1 MSCCGLTSFGAIPH
15 FVFCFSV
22 HWWGTRRIAWPILW
36 RRNWK
41 SALQSFKSGQKC
53 LTIFCVTVCD
63 FYCIDKRNVM
73 LLKRTYFWL
82 FPSFSSRTV
91 VFRAVNIVWN
101 HKLLVPERLG
111 ALPIS
116 YCSLCLVF
124 CNNKIFTNI
133 WLDISL
139 AHYSCRPK

>member
-1 MSCCGLTSFGAIPH
+1 MSCCGLTSLGAIPQ
-15 FVFCFSV
+15 FVLCFSV
-22 HWWGTRRIAWPILW
+22 HWWGTRRIARPILW

-91 VFRAVNIVWN
+91 VFRAVNI
-101 HKLLVPERLG
+101 
-111 ALPIS
+111 
-116 YCSLCLVF
+116 CSLKLQATGTWKTRLCVTHFILFSVPCF
-124 CNNKIFTNI
+124 FVIIK
-133 WLDISL
+133 
-139 AHYSCRPK
+139 YSQTYG